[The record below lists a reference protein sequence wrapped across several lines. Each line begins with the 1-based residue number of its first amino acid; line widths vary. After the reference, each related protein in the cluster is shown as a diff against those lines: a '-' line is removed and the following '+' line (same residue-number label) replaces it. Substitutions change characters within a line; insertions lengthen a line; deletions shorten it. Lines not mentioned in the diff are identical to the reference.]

1 MQITLSKLEQMTS
14 QELTVLIQNM
24 DKCQF
29 ESLYIKIKNY
39 PVGQVM
45 RAIFDKMYTKPE
57 MRDVKDI
64 FKDAGLGDFFN
75 GFRK

>member
-24 DKCQF
+24 DKRQF
-29 ESLYIKIKNY
+29 EALYIKIKSY

-45 RAIFDKMYTKPE
+45 RVIFDKIYTKPE
-57 MRDVKDI
+57 TEDIKDV